1 MVRVNTLLLAKYGI
15 FQETRRCGPLA
26 MTIVHPLDSL
36 DEGDKADLMEFAQ
49 MIVAQ
54 HELDDD
60 ADQRRRDPMAA
71 AYAMATTG
79 DLEDLEDE
87 GVLFDEA

>member
-1 MVRVNTLLLAKYGI
+1 MVRVDTLLLAKYGI
-15 FQETRRCGPLA
+15 FQTTGRCGPLS

-36 DEGDKADLMEFAQ
+36 TEGDREDLMEFAQ

-54 HELDDD
+54 HELDDG
-60 ADQRRRDPMAA
+60 AGKRPRDPIAA
-71 AYAMATTG
+71 AYAMAATG